1 MGTTVTVGL
10 MSTYFATDFYRVA
23 ANIITTGFPL
33 GILAFSA
40 STQLLIDIYGWRGAM
55 LLLAGINFHSVAA
68 ASLLKPLTHSTAD
81 NSVYQ
86 RVENLE
92 NNEDNNQNVTCTCIN
107 DTCNASLFKN
117 RPFIIII
124 IVSFACGYC
133 HNGWV
138 VYLVSIT
145 QSQDL
150 SPNEAVI
157 MATISGVGA
166 FMIRI
171 ILAIFQG
178 GTSPRLLLCGGS
190 FITAGAYAG
199 LYYAS
204 SFLTTAVVSC
214 LLGIG
219 LGVVGSQVY
228 VAANATIEKD
238 QAINAMAW
246 LHFVLGIGYIISGY
260 VNGFLFDISGNFRLS
275 LIGLSAASTFIPITI
290 AAEDLWNIF
299 TRR

>member
-10 MSTYFATDFYRVA
+10 MSTYFVTDFYRVA

-40 STQLLIDIYGWRGAM
+40 LTQLLIDIYGWRGAM

-68 ASLLKPLTHSTAD
+68 ACLLTPLKRSTSTAD
-81 NSVYQ
+81 SSVYQ
-86 RVENLE
+86 EVENFQ
-92 NNEDNNQNVTCTCIN
+92 NNEDHKQNVIWTCIN

-117 RPFIIII
+117 GPFIIMI
-124 IVSFACGYC
+124 IVFIACGYS

-138 VYLVSIT
+138 VYLVSIA

-150 SPNEAVI
+150 SPNEAAI

-166 FMIRI
+166 FVIRI

-199 LYYAS
+199 VYYAS
-204 SFLTTAVVSC
+204 SFLTLAFVSC
-214 LLGIG
+214 LLGVG

-228 VAANATIEKD
+228 IAANATIEKD

-260 VNGFLFDISGNFRLS
+260 VNGKVI
-275 LIGLSAASTFIPITI
+275 
-290 AAEDLWNIF
+290 
-299 TRR
+299 